1 MSAAVIPKN
10 LTNYLRVITGYHKQL
25 IRFYPDRSGTI
36 NSQDI
41 LRWTFP
47 REILNIPSLTHFLD
61 FSTSYIGST
70 STTVYYQGCYFPRNS
85 ASIIDTTTLFING
98 AVFENIPSY
107 NHLFNVLYD
116 NTTGIDYNQNSL
128 RQLENND
135 PSMAYT
141 VGSNNET
148 ITPSIQGSSAT
159 YSADPSDSKKPLQI
173 RNFLGFLGTCKPA
186 VLDLRNVEVILE
198 IRYAVPQIMWKGVV
212 PTGTLTTV
220 TPAFTID
227 KYYMTIEKIS
237 FDDDYY
243 NIALDS
249 LKSTGNYTVVYKTYN
264 LARGPAV
271 TKQSNPTLQFSV
283 TSKYLSKLYL
293 TFVDSSNLTIS
304 TLQNTSN
311 TVAWAKQI
319 TDPSTYTDA
328 FNQSIY
334 FKKNGVNLTDSQIE
348 INGIPVYPYAQTLA
362 QIKNNNLIALGL
374 DNNVSCAEYN
384 GFFDLTSWSK
394 YGFLQVVNFEHP
406 NSFNDENIIT
416 GYPNPNNIQLNLK
429 WSTNWLSTASGS
441 IYMFAYSEK
450 VSQVHFN
457 GSQVTIEF

>member
-25 IRFYPDRSGTI
+25 IRFYPDRTGTI

-61 FSTSYIGST
+61 FSTTYYGST
-70 STTVYYQGCYFPRNS
+70 SAPIYFQGCYFPRNS

-116 NTTGIDYNQNSL
+116 NTTGVDYNQNSM

-135 PSMAYT
+135 PSMKYT
-141 VGSNNET
+141 IVDAET
-148 ITPSIQGSSAT
+148 ITATIQGSSAT
-159 YSADPSDSKKPLQI
+159 YSSDPSDSKKSLQI
-173 RNFLGFLGTCKPA
+173 RNFIGFLGTCKPT

-198 IRYAVPQIMWKGVV
+198 IRYAVPQIMWKGAT
-212 PTGTLTTV
+212 PTGTLTTT
-220 TPAFTID
+220 TPTFTISN
-227 KYYMTIEKIS
+227 YYMTIEKIT

-264 LARGPAV
+264 LARGASV
-271 TKQSNPTLQFSV
+271 AKNSNPTLQFSV
-283 TSKYLSKLYL
+283 TAKYLTKLYL
-293 TFVDSSNLTIS
+293 TFLDSNYTTVNNI
-304 TLQNTSN
+304 QNTSN
-311 TVAWAKQI
+311 TVAWAKHL
-319 TDPSTYTDA
+319 TDPSTYPDA

-334 FKKNGVNLTDSQIE
+334 FKKTGVSLTDSQIE
-348 INGIPVYPYAQTLA
+348 INGVPVYPYAQTLP

-374 DNNVSCAEYN
+374 DNNIGGAEYN

-394 YGFLQVVNFEHP
+394 YAFLQIVNFEHP

-429 WSTNWLSTASGS
+429 WNTNWASTASNT
-441 IYMFAYSEK
+441 IYMYAYSEK
-450 VSQVHFN
+450 IAQAHFDGNQVR
-457 GSQVTIEF
+457 IEF